1 MIVGYNFL
9 SLLTNL
15 KIDSLKTL
23 IWFGV
28 ISEQILVL
36 IFLIVIQ
43 SRQGGIAT
51 TTTTLKSIEL
61 LEKEEK
67 DEKHTGKLLKGIQ
80 I

>member
-43 SRQGGIAT
+43 SRQDGIAP

-67 DEKHTGKLLKGIQ
+67 DEKHTGKLFKRNSK
-80 I
+80 